1 MDTRAVLSLETG
13 EHFFGYAHGGTRD
26 VVGEVVFN
34 TSMTGYQEIST
45 DPSYRGQIVVLA
57 YPLINNYGANR
68 LDPESRRPWLAG
80 LVVRE
85 LAEHASNWRNQ
96 LPLDDFL
103 AEFAIPVLS
112 GIDTRRL
119 VRILRSGGV
128 RKGLLSLID
137 GRLPICDRF
146 SWITGRA
153 EFPAGF
159 LAELTGRAA
168 AAPSLSA
175 QRLVEEVTYGREYE
189 FAAGDWTP
197 WPIPAKRESRPR
209 IALLDTGAKSN
220 IARSLTARGC
230 RVSVLPYGSGVEDV
244 NELAPDGIVLANG
257 PGDPEAAVK
266 AVDTVRSLIGSYP
279 LMGICLGH
287 QIVSLAIGAR
297 TSRLKFG
304 PPWIQSSGQGAGQ
317 RQSVHNLQNHG
328 FQVEADSIPAD
339 SGFEVSHLNLNDS
352 SVEGLAHRRL
362 PVFTVPVPPRGSTRS
377 AGQPA
382 PVRPLPGPGR
392 SGMRDPDLNKVLII
406 GSGPIVI
413 GQAAEFDYAG
423 TQACKAVREEGI
435 TTVLIN
441 SNPATIMTD
450 EDVADVVYIEPLT
463 VDVVERIIQRERPDG
478 LLATLGGQTGLN
490 LAREVQEAGILERY
504 GVRLLGTPIS
514 AIRQAEDR
522 DLFRRLMLRI
532 EEPIPGSDIAHTV
545 EEARVTAAKLGFP
558 LIVRPAYTL
567 GGTGGGIADHPD
579 QLDGLVRQG
588 IDASPIG
595 QVLVEEY
602 LAGWKEVEYEVM
614 RDAAGTCVTI
624 CNMENFDPMG
634 VHTGDSIVF
643 APSQTLSDK
652 EYQLLRSAS
661 LKIIDTLDIAGGCK
675 RSTGP

>member
-153 EFPAGF
+153 EIPEGF
-159 LAELTGRAA
+159 LADLTGRAA

-230 RVSVLPYGSGVEDV
+230 RVSVLPYGSGVKDV

-304 PPWIQSSGQGAGQ
+304 HRGSNHPVKELASG
-317 RQSVHNLQNHG
+317 RVCITSQNHG

-339 SGFEVSHLNLNDS
+339 SGFEVSHLNLNDG

-362 PVFTVPVPPRGSTRS
+362 PVFTVQYHPE
-377 AGQPA
+377 AA
-382 PVRPLPGPGR
+382 PGPQDNQHLFDR
-392 SGMRDPDLNKVLII
+392 FLDL
-406 GSGPIVI
+406 
-413 GQAAEFDYAG
+413 
-423 TQACKAVREEGI
+423 
-435 TTVLIN
+435 
-441 SNPATIMTD
+441 
-450 EDVADVVYIEPLT
+450 
-463 VDVVERIIQRERPDG
+463 VDRG
-478 LLATLGGQTGLN
+478 
-490 LAREVQEAGILERY
+490 
-504 GVRLLGTPIS
+504 
-514 AIRQAEDR
+514 
-522 DLFRRLMLRI
+522 
-532 EEPIPGSDIAHTV
+532 
-545 EEARVTAAKLGFP
+545 
-558 LIVRPAYTL
+558 
-567 GGTGGGIADHPD
+567 
-579 QLDGLVRQG
+579 
-588 IDASPIG
+588 
-595 QVLVEEY
+595 
-602 LAGWKEVEYEVM
+602 
-614 RDAAGTCVTI
+614 
-624 CNMENFDPMG
+624 
-634 VHTGDSIVF
+634 
-643 APSQTLSDK
+643 
-652 EYQLLRSAS
+652 
-661 LKIIDTLDIAGGCK
+661 
-675 RSTGP
+675 